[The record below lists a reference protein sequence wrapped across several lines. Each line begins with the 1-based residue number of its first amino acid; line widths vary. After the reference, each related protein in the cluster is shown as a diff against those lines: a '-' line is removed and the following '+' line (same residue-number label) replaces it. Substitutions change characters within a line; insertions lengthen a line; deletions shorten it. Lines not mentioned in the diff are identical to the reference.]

1 MKAPAHL
8 VTRSGSN
15 APRPPSVIY
24 VVMLA
29 IVAFAV
35 GTAYANGREG
45 AYDTIGGYVTFAVLL
60 VISMP
65 FVIAAARREP
75 DPRMVRIFKWALF
88 LKLAGGVARY
98 LVVSELY
105 GGFADSA
112 GYHLRGLELSELI
125 RKGIFHADTG
135 PVIGTVFIDIVTGVV
150 YTLIGPTKVGGF
162 IFFSWLGFWGL
173 LLFYRAFCIAMPD
186 ADHFRYALL
195 IFFMPSMIF
204 WPSATGKDAWMMMAL
219 GLCANGAARI
229 QVRRPFG
236 FWVLALGLL
245 ASVMA
250 RPHVSVIVMVGLG
263 AAYLLRRAPDNKSPI
278 GPVAKVVG
286 IAVIILLSGVILRQA
301 EDYLKVDSLT
311 NQKTVT
317 ELQTNTREQTTQG
330 FSKFETSEK
339 GGLSQLPLGVV
350 TLLFRPFPFEATS
363 AQSLFASLEG
373 VLLIGLFIGS
383 RRRLKNI
390 ITVAKRHS
398 YVVLAVVYSLI
409 FIYAFSAVGNFAIV
423 GRQRAQLFPFVF
435 VLLAMPGAAR
445 AGKRGATGR
454 RATGR
459 RAGGRPR
466 LVAASPRR
474 QLRR

>member
-1 MKAPAHL
+1 
-8 VTRSGSN
+8 
-15 APRPPSVIY
+15 
-24 VVMLA
+24 MLA
-29 IVAFAV
+29 IVAFAIGAV
-35 GTAYANGREG
+35 YANRPAG
-45 AYDTIGGYVTFAVLL
+45 AYDTIGGVVVFVILL
-60 VISMP
+60 VISLP
-65 FVIAAARREP
+65 FVTAVGRREP
-75 DPRMVRIFKWALF
+75 DPRMLRILKWALV

-112 GYHLRGLELSELI
+112 LYHNAGLELSKLF
-125 RKGIFHADTG
+125 RQGIFHADTG
-135 PVIGTVFIDIVTGVV
+135 EVIGTVFINIVTGVV
-150 YTLIGPTKVGGF
+150 YTLVGPTKVGGF
-162 IFFSWLGFWGL
+162 IFFSWLGFWGM
-173 LLFYRAFCIAMPD
+173 LLFYRAFCIALPD
-186 ADHFRYALL
+186 VDHFRYALL

-229 QVRRPFG
+229 QVRKPFG
-236 FWVLALGLL
+236 FWVLGVGLL

-250 RPHVSVIVMVGLG
+250 RPHVSVIVMIGLG
-263 AAYLLRRAPDNKSPI
+263 AAYLLRRAPDNRSPI

-286 IAVIILLSGVILRQA
+286 IAVIILLCGVILRQA

-317 ELQTNTREQTTQG
+317 ELQDYTREQTTQG
-330 FSKFETSEK
+330 FSQFETSEK
-339 GGLSQLPLGVV
+339 GGLSQLPLGIV

-363 AQSLFASLEG
+363 PQSLFASLEG
-373 VLLIGLFIGS
+373 VLLMGLFIGS
-383 RRRLKNI
+383 RHRLKNVI
-390 ITVAKRHS
+390 KVGKRYS
-398 YVVLAVVYSLI
+398 YIVLALVYSLI

-435 VLLAMPGAAR
+435 VLLAVPGAAR
-445 AGKRGATGR
+445 ARKRGTKGRAGAGR
-454 RATGR
+454 RVAGR
-459 RAGGRPR
+459 RR